1 MFNRNKFTNLLLESL
16 LRVKNQNLHNAE
28 IRQQGCRG
36 GGYGRGGGHGQGGG
50 YGQALV
56 WSSACPVNTEEFGY
70 QGALGR
76 DGDLPVSPALE
87 DKDQGLQSTLAREIT
102 AGSGFD

>member
-28 IRQQGCRG
+28 IRQQGCR
-36 GGYGRGGGHGQGGG
+36 GGG